1 MLDFTTR
8 KKKKYMVKL
17 HDGFVAVLSM
27 PSKKI
32 FDRLTAAQEMSDI
45 GEVYSLLTAII
56 NQNKKRR
63 YSQQKIE
70 DMFDFADAV
79 ELLKDYLGS
88 VKDVVTDPN

>member
-17 HDGFVAVLSM
+17 HDGFVVVLPM

-70 DMFDFADAV
+70 DMFDFEDAV

>member
-1 MLDFTTR
+1 
-8 KKKKYMVKL
+8 
-17 HDGFVAVLSM
+17 
-27 PSKKI
+27 
-32 FDRLTAAQEMSDI
+32 MSDI

>member
-8 KKKKYMVKL
+8 KKKKYTVKL
-17 HDGFVAVLSM
+17 HDGFVAVLPT

-32 FDRLTAAQEMSDI
+32 FDQLTAAQEMSDI

-56 NQNKKRR
+56 NQNKKKR

-79 ELLKDYLGS
+79 ELLKDYLGF

>member
-17 HDGFVAVLSM
+17 HDGFVAVLPM

-45 GEVYSLLTAII
+45 GEVYSLL
-56 NQNKKRR
+56 
-63 YSQQKIE
+63 
-70 DMFDFADAV
+70 
-79 ELLKDYLGS
+79 KDYLGS

>member
-17 HDGFVAVLSM
+17 HDGFVAVLPM

-32 FDRLTAAQEMSDI
+32 FDRLTAAQERSDI

>member
-17 HDGFVAVLSM
+17 HDGFVAVLPM

-32 FDRLTAAQEMSDI
+32 FDQLTAAQEMSDI

-56 NQNKKRR
+56 NQNKKKK
-63 YSQQKIE
+63 YSFQKISA
-70 DMFDFADAV
+70 MFDFEDAV
-79 ELLKDYLGS
+79 ELLKDYLGF
-88 VKDVVTDPN
+88 VKGVVSDPN

>member
-1 MLDFTTR
+1 
-8 KKKKYMVKL
+8 
-17 HDGFVAVLSM
+17 M

>member
-17 HDGFVAVLSM
+17 HDGFVAILPM
-27 PSKKI
+27 PDKEM
-32 FDRLTAAQEMSDI
+32 FDKLVAAQDMENVN
-45 GEVYSLLTAII
+45 EVYSLLTAII
-56 NQNKKRR
+56 NQNKKKR

-79 ELLKDYLGS
+79 ELLKDYLGF

>member
-17 HDGFVAVLSM
+17 HDGFVAVLPM
-27 PSKKI
+27 PRKKI

>member
-17 HDGFVAVLSM
+17 HDSFVAILPM
-27 PSKKI
+27 PNKEM
-32 FDRLTAAQEMSDI
+32 FDKMVAAQDMENVND
-45 GEVYSLLTAII
+45 VYELLTAII

>member
-17 HDGFVAVLSM
+17 HDGFVAVLPM
-27 PSKKI
+27 PIKNI
-32 FDRLTAAQEMSDI
+32 VDRLTAAQEMSDI

>member
-8 KKKKYMVKL
+8 KKKKYTVKL
-17 HDGFVAVLSM
+17 HDGFVAVLPM

-32 FDRLTAAQEMSDI
+32 FDQLTAAQEMNDI
-45 GEVYSLLTAII
+45 GEVYFLLTTII

-79 ELLKDYLGS
+79 ELLKDYLGF